1 MIKGEKSIGQ
11 KISLGVAVV
20 LCPCH
25 LPIYFALLGGTA
37 AGALLSKN
45 IGITVTAMTIVFL
58 AALVW
63 GLRSLKAKP
72 TSAEKEPDE
81 RGFG

>member
-1 MIKGEKSIGQ
+1 MGR
-11 KISLGVAVV
+11 KILLGVAFV

-45 IGITVTAMTIVFL
+45 IGITVTAMAIVFL

-72 TSAEKEPDE
+72 TSAEKEPE
-81 RGFG
+81 RQ